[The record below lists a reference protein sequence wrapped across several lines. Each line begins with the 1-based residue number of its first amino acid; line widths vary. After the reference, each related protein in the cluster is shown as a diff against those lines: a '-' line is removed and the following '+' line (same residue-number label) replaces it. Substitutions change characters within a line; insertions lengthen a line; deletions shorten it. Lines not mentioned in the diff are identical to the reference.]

1 MGFKMKG
8 NPMARNFGIGNSPIK
23 QKTKKV
29 GQENEIPW
37 EDVDKHHQEALR
49 KKKFLKAV
57 EDKIKSRIEKEDRP
71 EPTFEGTDYYGPPDI
86 SRDEAD
92 KKLKKANYDYDK
104 AYPNWNWRKA

>member
-49 KKKFLKAV
+49 RKKMDEDSPELRKKIDQNLLLKELIIMDLQIFLVMKL
-57 EDKIKSRIEKEDRP
+57 IK
-71 EPTFEGTDYYGPPDI
+71 
-86 SRDEAD
+86 
-92 KKLKKANYDYDK
+92 N
-104 AYPNWNWRKA
+104 